1 MSRRTKLILGVLLA
15 VPLLGLA
22 AIFVILPQID
32 LASRVAARGTAAL
45 GRSLTIDS
53 LRLSPGLRTTV
64 EIRGARLA
72 NIEGGS
78 APHMATL
85 ASATATLDLLPL
97 LRGQVVLHEV
107 RAEGFTLLLERDGCC
122 GTDASG
128 AAASADDASR
138 RMQEHGTTNAPCPLR
153 TGNVL
158 LVEDN
163 VINQEIALALLE
175 REGLTVTCAADGV
188 EALDTV
194 RKQRFAII
202 FMDLQ
207 MPVMDGLEATR
218 RIRALGAGPNSSAS
232 ESGDHAWLAT
242 VPVVAMTANVMA
254 DDRQRCLDA
263 GMNDHLG
270 KPIDPEQ
277 LDTCL
282 RRWLA

>member
-107 RAEGFTLLLERDGCC
+107 RAEGFTLLLERD
-122 GTDASG
+122 AQ
-128 AAASADDASR
+128 R
-138 RMQEHGTTNAPCPLR
+138 RRNWRFQNDPAH
-153 TGNVL
+153 
-158 LVEDN
+158 DW
-163 VINQEIALALLE
+163 IY
-175 REGLTVTCAADGV
+175 
-188 EALDTV
+188 
-194 RKQRFAII
+194 QR
-202 FMDLQ
+202 DSVQ
-207 MPVMDGLEATR
+207 S
-218 RIRALGAGPNSSAS
+218 N
-232 ESGDHAWLAT
+232 
-242 VPVVAMTANVMA
+242 
-254 DDRQRCLDA
+254 
-263 GMNDHLG
+263 
-270 KPIDPEQ
+270 
-277 LDTCL
+277 
-282 RRWLA
+282 